1 MRFEFRTSDLYGFVY
16 IDDLGWLILNQNQQ
30 PRRLLDLDIFERP
43 GMDICATQYYD
54 VNIFL
59 MSKIVGIWRKL
70 FWQPETFRPRPIL
83 KKVKSR
89 ELHSRNFK

>member
-43 GMDICATQYYD
+43 GMDMDICATQYYD

-70 FWQPETFRPRPIL
+70 F
-83 KKVKSR
+83 
-89 ELHSRNFK
+89 